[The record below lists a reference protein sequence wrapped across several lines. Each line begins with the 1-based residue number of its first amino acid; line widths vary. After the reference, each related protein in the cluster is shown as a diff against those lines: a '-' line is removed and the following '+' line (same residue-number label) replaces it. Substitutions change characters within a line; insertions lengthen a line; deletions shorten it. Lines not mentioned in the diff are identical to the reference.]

1 MAEKKKQLT
10 ITFTKEQI
18 VKSSKYEKYRDYLE
32 GNLDVK
38 KQYTISEI
46 DSLIS
51 KVMKGGK

>member
-18 VKSSKYEKYRDYLE
+18 VMSEKYEKYRDYLE
-32 GNLDVK
+32 GNLDAK
-38 KQYTISEI
+38 KQYTIDDI

-51 KVMKGGK
+51 RVMKGGK

>member
-18 VKSSKYEKYRDYLE
+18 VKSEKYEKYRDYLE
-32 GNLDVK
+32 GNLDAK
-38 KQYTISEI
+38 KQYTIDDI

-51 KVMKGGK
+51 RVMKGGK

>member
-1 MAEKKKQLT
+1 MKRESK

-18 VKSSKYEKYRDYLE
+18 VKSEKYEKYRDYLE
-32 GNLDVK
+32 GNLDAK
-38 KQYTISEI
+38 KQYTIDDI

>member
-18 VKSSKYEKYRDYLE
+18 VKSEKYAKFQDYLE
-32 GNLDVK
+32 GNLDAK
-38 KQYTISEI
+38 KQYTISEV

>member
-10 ITFTKEQI
+10 TFTKEQI
-18 VKSSKYEKYRDYLE
+18 VKSAKYEKYRDYLE
-32 GNLDVK
+32 GNLDAK
-38 KQYTISEI
+38 KQYTISEV

>member
-18 VKSSKYEKYRDYLE
+18 VKSVKYEKYRDYLE
-32 GNLDVK
+32 GNLDAK
-38 KQYTISEI
+38 KQYTISEV